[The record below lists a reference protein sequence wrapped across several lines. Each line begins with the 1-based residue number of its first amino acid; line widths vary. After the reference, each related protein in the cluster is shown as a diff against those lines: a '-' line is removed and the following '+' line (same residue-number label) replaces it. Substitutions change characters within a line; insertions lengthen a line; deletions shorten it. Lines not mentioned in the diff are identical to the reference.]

1 MVLICICKDTY
12 VIVFLLSQVEAS
24 IDHLSQY
31 LVLRLGSDL
40 GFAPD
45 NIDGDEV
52 GCLLY

>member
-1 MVLICICKDTY
+1 MVLFCICKDTN
-12 VIVFLLSQVEAS
+12 VMLSQVEAS